1 VLVSKEAFLAFL
13 RERYRGLDENAS
25 QVRRDLESAARQH
38 ASGQRIQVDAAPDER
53 AAAQAV
59 IYAILRLSD
68 RVRDRAAGRDAM
80 QIAPRPER
88 KLATRA
94 NQQVADRINQ
104 AITSRARQTL
114 EANSSSLKTRFD
126 PSLKDDGARA
136 LKRWKAGYNG
146 AGGWATAH
154 DLYPRSLFTVS
165 VTADGRETARLNI
178 RADQLEATIREIRS
192 HQGRSRRH
200 VAAIASTLNS
210 GATVTCR
217 AMHPK
222 VEVIGKLLLREA
234 RQLAKRLPKLN
245 APACLDAFLETN
257 QRFTAS
263 IPMIEVIPEVVETG
277 QTIHFD
283 ASRRETGYGWLSI
296 NGEVLERVRH
306 WASETPEAIPD
317 PRTDSIRGGT
327 VRRVEKPQGS
337 RPLAPHETQV
347 IRWNGRERL
356 CGLGTRTG
364 ELWLCGTADPEVMIT
379 IASRWLR
386 THRW

>member
-1 VLVSKEAFLAFL
+1 
-13 RERYRGLDENAS
+13 
-25 QVRRDLESAARQH
+25 
-38 ASGQRIQVDAAPDER
+38 
-53 AAAQAV
+53 V

-68 RVRDRAAGRDAM
+68 RVRDRAAGRDAV

-94 NQQVADRINQ
+94 NQQVADCINQ

-114 EANSSSLKTRFD
+114 EATSSSLKTRFD
-126 PSLKDDGARA
+126 PSLKDDGAKA

-146 AGGWATAH
+146 AGGWVTAH
-154 DLYPRSLFTVS
+154 DLYPRSVLTVN
-165 VTADGRETARLNI
+165 VTADGRETARLSI
-178 RADQLEATIREIRS
+178 RADQLESTLREVRS
-192 HQGRSRRH
+192 NQGRSRRQ
-200 VAAIASTLNS
+200 VAAIASALNS
-210 GATVTCR
+210 GAAVRIQAT
-217 AMHPK
+217 HPK
-222 VEVIGKLLLREA
+222 VEVIGKLLLRAA

-245 APACLDAFLETN
+245 APPCLDASLESN
-257 QRFTAS
+257 QRFTPS
-263 IPMIEVIPEVVETG
+263 IPMIEVIPEVAETG

-283 ASRRETGYGWLSI
+283 ASSCETGYGWLSI

-306 WASETPEAIPD
+306 WTSETPEAIPD

-337 RPLAPHETQV
+337 RFLAPHETQV

-364 ELWLCGTADPEVMIT
+364 ELWLCGRGDDPHRLEVGAN
-379 IASRWLR
+379 ASVVARR
-386 THRW
+386 ESAGGQGQP